1 MIGKIMMDNC
11 PVLIKDKLEHA
22 DKLSNGIQINSYSQD
37 PNEDIKIK
45 HEIQLHCLRS
55 LRFLYSIEKN
65 RKAFKLV
72 FPPEIF
78 GSFIDIGNFNKNFQ
92 SYIPLLK
99 KINKKL
105 PIKALEQ
112 IQENFE
118 KMGQFVNVGDS
129 SKKFIGGFRI
139 VDLIGKGAYGSVYHV

>member
-78 GSFIDIGNFNKNFQ
+78 GSFIDIGNFNKNF
-92 SYIPLLK
+92 
-99 KINKKL
+99 
-105 PIKALEQ
+105 
-112 IQENFE
+112 
-118 KMGQFVNVGDS
+118 
-129 SKKFIGGFRI
+129 
-139 VDLIGKGAYGSVYHV
+139 

>member
-1 MIGKIMMDNC
+1 MK
-11 PVLIKDKLEHA
+11 
-22 DKLSNGIQINSYSQD
+22 SYSEDQD
-37 PNEDIKIK
+37 EDIKIK
-45 HEIQLHCLRS
+45 HEIQLHCLRT

-92 SYIPLLK
+92 SYVPLLR

-105 PIKALEQ
+105 PIKSL
-112 IQENFE
+112 
-118 KMGQFVNVGDS
+118 D
-129 SKKFIGGFRI
+129 
-139 VDLIGKGAYGSVYHV
+139 